1 MQNLNTTHQRTNWCV
16 TVFNQKFASSRANSE
31 ISHVVIILPDVES
44 SIEWHRK
51 IKTTITIQKNRI

>member
-31 ISHVVIILPDVES
+31 KSHVVIILPDIES
-44 SIEWHRK
+44 SIKWH
-51 IKTTITIQKNRI
+51 